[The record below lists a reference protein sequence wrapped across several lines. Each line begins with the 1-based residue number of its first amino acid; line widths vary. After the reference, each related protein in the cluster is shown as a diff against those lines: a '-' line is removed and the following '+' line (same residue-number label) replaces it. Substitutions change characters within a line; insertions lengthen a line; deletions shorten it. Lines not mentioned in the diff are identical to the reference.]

1 MGLFDNLFSRKEKV
15 ETFPEFVLGVE
26 DIFKIHSDRG
36 LQRRTMKNIV
46 FTRVLYSAT
55 MMML

>member
-26 DIFKIHSDRG
+26 DIF
-36 LQRRTMKNIV
+36 
-46 FTRVLYSAT
+46 
-55 MMML
+55 